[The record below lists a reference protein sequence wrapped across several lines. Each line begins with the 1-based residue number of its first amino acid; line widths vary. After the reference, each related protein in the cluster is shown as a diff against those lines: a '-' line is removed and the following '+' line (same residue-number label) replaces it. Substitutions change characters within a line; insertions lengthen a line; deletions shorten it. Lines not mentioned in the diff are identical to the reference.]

1 MVWVKGQQLHG
12 RRYVIEREI
21 GRGGFGITY
30 LAKDRNGKPLVIKT
44 LKDEVMTNPDFI
56 EFRDKYQ
63 RDFERE
69 ATRLAVCRHPHIVQI
84 ENVFHEQSLPCIA
97 MEYIQGEDLWRRVRN
112 RHPLSEAE
120 ALGYIQ
126 QIGEALTLVHDKGL
140 LHRDLKPQNIMVRSG
155 VSEAVLI
162 DFGIAREFLPNLTQT
177 HSVHLTPGFAPLE
190 QYDEQAHRG
199 EYTDVYGLA
208 ATLYCLLTTKV
219 PPPAFMRVV
228 RDSLQPPQALNSKVS
243 DRVNQGILTGM
254 ELQPENRP
262 QSVSEWLQL
271 LIPQNPAG
279 DLSSECGIDYRRLRD
294 LLSAGEWEKADQE
307 TTDKMLAVIGK
318 KDWWTIERED
328 IDQFPCTDLRT
339 IDRLWVKYSNG
350 RFGFSVQKRIW
361 QSVGGQPGVYDY
373 GIYKKFG
380 DTIGWYEE
388 DVRRR
393 DEDLEGRTG
402 WRAYYELTF
411 SLNAPQGHLPGST
424 YRETS
429 ESYEW
434 IRLLRRDIP
443 VCGNNLEEDYEIELA
458 RRSVNRGVRTYHLF
472 SRVETCKM

>member
-1 MVWVKGQQLHG
+1 MVWVKGQQLYG
-12 RRYVIEREI
+12 RRYIIERKL
-21 GRGGFGITY
+21 GQGGFGITY
-30 LAKDRNGKPLVIKT
+30 LAKDRKGNPLVIKT

-112 RHPLSEAE
+112 RNPLSEAE

-126 QIGEALTLVHDKGL
+126 QIGEALTVVHDKGL

-162 DFGIAREFLPNLTQT
+162 DFGIAREFIPNLTQT
-177 HSVHLTPGFAPLE
+177 HSVHVTPGFAPLE

-219 PPPAFMRVV
+219 PPPAFMRLV
-228 RDSLQPPQALNSKVS
+228 RDSLQPPQALNSNVS

-262 QSVSEWLQL
+262 QSVREWLRL
-271 LIPQNPAG
+271 LIPQNPADG
-279 DLSSECGIDYRRLRD
+279 NVRRNVSDLIS
-294 LLSAGEWEKADQE
+294 GE
-307 TTDKMLAVIGK
+307 VIGN
-318 KDWWTIERED
+318 
-328 IDQFPCTDLRT
+328 
-339 IDRLWVKYSNG
+339 VS
-350 RFGFSVQKRIW
+350 
-361 QSVGGQPGVYDY
+361 
-373 GIYKKFG
+373 
-380 DTIGWYEE
+380 
-388 DVRRR
+388 
-393 DEDLEGRTG
+393 DE
-402 WRAYYELTF
+402 
-411 SLNAPQGHLPGST
+411 
-424 YRETS
+424 
-429 ESYEW
+429 
-434 IRLLRRDIP
+434 
-443 VCGNNLEEDYEIELA
+443 
-458 RRSVNRGVRTYHLF
+458 
-472 SRVETCKM
+472 